1 MLRKSNSYSYSY
13 GRRSNNN
20 FKVFG
25 IIALVVV
32 IVAAVVFLN
41 FNRIRALVKGYSFTQ
56 ANQIVAMESEA
67 ENEILAADFMENFD
81 TWQELE
87 ATPVNYDDYER
98 YYGQF
103 PEIEPAE
110 IVSYVDELN
119 GEIYSQLI
127 DLGFDDAGIWEMVGN
142 NVSISD
148 FEYLIENDLSATDI
162 EEYLEVDG
170 YMVKNMEAYIEADK
184 QNDNPTYTVGIVNYP
199 FILSTSAYSG
209 RGYTITNPDEILTLV
224 KAGFYLESSYEP
236 SDLVEAPMPIAP
248 DCQNPMVRQV
258 VADALKQMYEDAKA
272 EGLDLVFNSGYRSYT
287 VQSQTYQ
294 DFESRYGGLY
304 ASQYVA
310 LPGASEHQTG
320 LGIDLTSQSVVDGTK
335 ITFGDTAEYKW
346 VLANAA
352 KYGFINRYPESTSEL
367 TGIAHEPWHFRYVG
381 VEVAQEITE
390 ANITFEQYCL
400 ENGILPTVV
409 AR

>member
-1 MLRKSNSYSYSY
+1 MLKRSNSYSYSY
-13 GRRSNNN
+13 GRKSNKNL
-20 FKVFG
+20 KIFG
-25 IIALVVV
+25 IIGLVVV

-41 FNRIRALVKGYSFTQ
+41 FNRIRALVKGYNFTQ

-67 ENEILAADFMENFD
+67 ENEILASDFMEHFD
-81 TWQELE
+81 TWHDLE

-98 YYGQF
+98 YYELFQDYQ
-103 PEIEPAE
+103 PSE

-119 GEIYSQLI
+119 GEIYSQLEE
-127 DLGFDDAGIWEMVGN
+127 LGFDQDGIWAMVGN
-142 NVSISD
+142 NASISD
-148 FEYLIENDLSATDI
+148 FEYLIDNNLTATKI
-162 EEYLEVDG
+162 APYLEVDG
-170 YMVKNMEAYIEADK
+170 YMVKNMKAYIEADK
-184 QNDNPTYTVGIVNYP
+184 TNNNPTYTVGVTNYP
-199 FILSTSAYSG
+199 FILSTTAYSG

-224 KAGFYLESSYEP
+224 KAGFYLENSYEP

-248 DCQNPMVRQV
+248 DCGNPLVRQV
-258 VADALKQMYEDAKA
+258 VADALQQMYEDAKA
-272 EGLDLVFNSGYRSYT
+272 EGLSLVFNSGYRSYT
-287 VQSQTYQ
+287 VQAQTYQ
-294 DFESRYGGLY
+294 DFETRYGGLY

-320 LGIDLTSQSVVDGTK
+320 LGVDLTSQSVVDGTR

-352 KYGFINRYPESTSEL
+352 KYGFINRYPESTSDL

-381 VEVAQEITE
+381 VEVAQEITD

>member
-13 GRRSNNN
+13 ERKNNN
-20 FKVFG
+20 KIKIFSVIG
-25 IIALVVV
+25 LVVV
-32 IVAAVVFLN
+32 IAAAVVFLN
-41 FNRIRALVKGYSFTQ
+41 FNRIKALVKGYNFTQ

-67 ENEILAADFMENFD
+67 EHEILAAAFMEHFD

-98 YYGQF
+98 YYELFQDYQ
-103 PEIEPAE
+103 PTE

-119 GEIYSQLI
+119 GEIYSKLAG
-127 DLGFDDAGIWEMVGN
+127 LGYDDPGIWAMIAN
-142 NVSISD
+142 NASISD
-148 FEYLIENDLSATDI
+148 FEYLIDNELTPTQIGD
-162 EEYLEVDG
+162 YLEVDG
-170 YMVKNMEAYIEADK
+170 YVIKNMLAYLEADK
-184 QNDNPTYTVGIVNYP
+184 ANNNPVYTVGITNYP
-199 FILSTSAYSG
+199 FILSTSSYSG

-236 SDLVEAPMPIAP
+236 VDLVEAPMPIAP
-248 DCQNPMVRQV
+248 DCENSLVRQV
-258 VADALKQMYEDAKA
+258 VADALALMYEDAKA
-272 EGLDLVFNSGYRSYT
+272 EGLSLVFNSGYRSYT

-294 DFESRYGGLY
+294 DFETRYGGLY

-320 LGIDLTSQSVVDGTK
+320 LGVDLTSQSVVAGER
-335 ITFGDTAEYKW
+335 ITFGDTAEFQW

-352 KYGFINRYPESTSEL
+352 KYGFINRYPESTSDL

-381 VEVAQEITE
+381 VEVAQEITD

-400 ENGILPTVV
+400 ENGVLPSVV